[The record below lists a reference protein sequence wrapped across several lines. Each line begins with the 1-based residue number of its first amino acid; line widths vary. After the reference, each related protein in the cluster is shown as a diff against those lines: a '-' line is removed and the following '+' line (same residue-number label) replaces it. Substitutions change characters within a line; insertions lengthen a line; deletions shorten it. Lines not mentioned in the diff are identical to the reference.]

1 MRPQPFRNQEGRHE
15 HPFVTH
21 DNQGGEKV
29 ATEKKTRTMSKV
41 TLRKGYLAVI
51 KDKGLTPASMTL
63 AEFDEILKDEIV
75 AEQMEK

>member
-1 MRPQPFRNQEGRHE
+1 MA
-15 HPFVTH
+15 
-21 DNQGGEKV
+21 D
-29 ATEKKTRTMSKV
+29 AKKATRTMSKV

>member
-1 MRPQPFRNQEGRHE
+1 M
-15 HPFVTH
+15 
-21 DNQGGEKV
+21 
-29 ATEKKTRTMSKV
+29 ATDKKATRTMSKV

-63 AEFDEILKDEIV
+63 AEFDDILKDEIV